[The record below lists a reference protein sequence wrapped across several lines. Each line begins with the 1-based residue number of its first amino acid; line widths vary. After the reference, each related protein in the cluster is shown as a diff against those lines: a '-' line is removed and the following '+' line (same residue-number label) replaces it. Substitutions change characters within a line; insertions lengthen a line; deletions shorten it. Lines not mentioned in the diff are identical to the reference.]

1 MFSECKI
8 CGTMGAHGPKKVCVR
23 CNTFAVAEQRL
34 TPGGGAAYDAYLGQL
49 QGLVDDGRGGLLTKR
64 QQDQRNT
71 SRSNAQYLKSR
82 IDGLATTTA
91 TAPLARWQLQY
102 GQLLAALMAEA
113 DPKSVF
119 TRDVD
124 QGELVGQSRSGS
136 TASVVDRV
144 PLGQGRIR
152 TYGDLNRGGGAGSY
166 VRFLSNTRPADDA
179 ADSAPLAVGKIGYSG
194 ITIIYDATALVRE
207 NAAPAHL
214 LHNDQDSA
222 GRVFGTSAP
231 DADALARQSALS
243 QRTLG
248 AANPNYYKPVPPA
261 DLSDAFILDHA
272 ADSLRLLL
280 QQVTLGQTAQQ
291 EYNEQ
296 ILISGVSVA
305 SVKAI
310 LIHRPPV
317 TPGRPPQLVAIPEE
331 KIRKAQER
339 ADSKSAATRTRL
351 GEVVRE
357 RQELEEELLALR
369 RQLPQHTYQTGVNP
383 RDGHRDR
390 QRAIHARI
398 DELVKEETQLRIRG
412 DRSVEIPVVKATPR
426 LAPLTDR
433 VLRSKLPW
441 EGDSLPD
448 SLSQFA
454 GKTGLDGVPIRFLF
468 RHVNPAELRRAELPE
483 VAHHVYQA
491 GRARWEAQGNPA

>member
-1 MFSECKI
+1 
-8 CGTMGAHGPKKVCVR
+8 MGAHPKNVCVR
-23 CNTFAVAEQRL
+23 CNAFAVAEQRM

-49 QGLVDDGRGGLLTKR
+49 QGLVDDGRAGLLTKR

-82 IDGLATTTA
+82 IDALPATTA
-91 TAPLARWQLQY
+91 TAALARWRGRY
-102 GQLLAALMAEA
+102 AQLLAALMAEA

-124 QGELVGQSRSGS
+124 QGELVGQSKSGS

-166 VRFLSNTRPADDA
+166 VRFLSNTRPAGDA

-194 ITIIYDATALVRE
+194 ITIIYDAAAVVQE

-243 QRTLG
+243 QRILG
-248 AANPNYYKPVPPA
+248 AANPNYYKPVPAA

-272 ADSLRLLL
+272 AECLQSLLRH
-280 QQVTLGQTAQQ
+280 VTLGQTVQQ
-291 EYNEQ
+291 EHNEQ
-296 ILISGVSVA
+296 ILISGASVA

-339 ADSKSAATRTRL
+339 ADARSATDRTRL
-351 GEVVRE
+351 GEVIRE
-357 RQELEEELLALR
+357 REALEEELLALR
-369 RQLPQHTYQTGVNP
+369 QQLPQHTYQTGVNP
-383 RDGHRDR
+383 RAGYGDR

-398 DELVKEETQLRIRG
+398 GELAEEEKQLRIRG
-412 DRSVEIPVVKATPR
+412 ARSVEIPVVKATPR

-448 SLSQFA
+448 SLSQFD
-454 GKTGLDGVPIRFLF
+454 GKTGLGGVPIRFLF
-468 RHVNPAELRRAELPE
+468 RHVNPAEIRRAELPE
-483 VAHHVYQA
+483 VAHHVYEA
-491 GRARWEAQGNPA
+491 GRDRWNAQGNPA